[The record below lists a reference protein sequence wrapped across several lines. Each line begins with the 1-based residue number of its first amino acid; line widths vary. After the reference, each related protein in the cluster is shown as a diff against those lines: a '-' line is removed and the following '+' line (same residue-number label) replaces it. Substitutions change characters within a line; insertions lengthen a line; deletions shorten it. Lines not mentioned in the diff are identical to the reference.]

1 MANLNLTPSEFA
13 DLVVSF
19 LFDVMVNP
27 GEIVVTNEAFQELIH
42 LTAKLGAQPH
52 FMKYYLD
59 LKANDRTNYKRF
71 KRTLEPGAGSKSVLT
86 VNPVDV
92 KKEPKKSGLAKI
104 AKEVVKKLLLQQT
117 VTPDE
122 LQLLKEYTEE
132 EE

>member
-27 GEIVVTNEAFQELIH
+27 GEIVVTNESFQELIQ
-42 LTAKLGAQPH
+42 LTGKLGAKPH

-59 LKANDRTNYKRF
+59 LNANDRTNYKRF
-71 KRTLEPGAGSKSVLT
+71 KRTLEPGAGSKSILT

-92 KKEPKKSGLAKI
+92 KEPKKDGLTKI
-104 AKEVVKKLLLQQT
+104 AKAVIKKLLLQQT
-117 VTPDE
+117 VTPEE

-132 EE
+132 KE